1 MSAIQVKHFSELSP
15 REVFC
20 LSRIRDEVF
29 VAEQKITVPE
39 LDDTDLEA
47 YHVYL
52 LNDEATDALAA
63 ARFFLEDGKYLIGRV
78 AVQKAA
84 RRQGLASRMMAAIEQ
99 YVRGHGLADAVYL
112 HAQAQAI
119 PFYLANGYETAGEP
133 FMEAGVAHQLMKKQL

>member
-47 YHVYL
+47 YHVFL

-84 RRQGLASRMMAAIEQ
+84 RRQGLA
-99 YVRGHGLADAVYL
+99 DAVYL

-133 FMEAGVAHQLMKKQL
+133 FMEAGIAHQLMKKQL

>member
-1 MSAIQVKHFSELSP
+1 MSNVQVKHFTELSP

-47 YHVYL
+47 YHVFL

-84 RRQGLASRMMAAIEQ
+84 RHQGLASKMMQAIESYLKNQ
-99 YVRGHGLADAVYL
+99 QLADAVYL
-112 HAQAQAI
+112 HAQEQAV
-119 PFYLANGYETAGEP
+119 PFYQANGYEKVGAP
-133 FMEAGVAHQLMKKQL
+133 FIEAEITHQMMKKSL